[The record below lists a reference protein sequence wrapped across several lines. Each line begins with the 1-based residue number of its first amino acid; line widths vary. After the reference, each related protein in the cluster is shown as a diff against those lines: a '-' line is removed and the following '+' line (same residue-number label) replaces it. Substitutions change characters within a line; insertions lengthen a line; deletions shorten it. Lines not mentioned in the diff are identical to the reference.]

1 MDRRDCCC
9 SVVKSWPLDPMDCS
23 TPGFTISQS
32 LLRFMSIESVMLSNY
47 LILCCPLLFCLQSF
61 LYMYLHQWVGSWGQ
75 VPKVLELQ
83 LQHQSFQ
90 WLFRVGFLYD
100 WLVWS
105 HCCPGDSEESSPT
118 PSSKASILW
127 HLAFFLV
134 QLSHPYVSTVKT
146 VALTYGLCGRS
157 DVSAF

>member
-1 MDRRDCCC
+1 MSDCL
-9 SVVKSWPLDPMDCS
+9 WPHGLQLSKLPCPS
-23 TPGFTISQS
+23 PSPRACWNACPLCEWCHPTISS
-32 LLRFMSIESVMLSNY
+32 SVTPFSSG
-47 LILCCPLLFCLQSF
+47 PQSF

-134 QLSHPYVSTVKT
+134 QLSHPYVSTIKT
-146 VALTYGLCGRS
+146 VALTYGLCGQS